1 MADKIYTDKALKQL
15 FKQLPE
21 EQLPPGLNSGIL
33 QHIEKANET
42 RRRRNV
48 WGVWTAVSLASVAM
62 IFLLIGI
69 FRHLSIDMLKIFRD
83 IFPVPTESAGHTLT
97 LAIIVGG
104 AALLLLFIDNRVR
117 KFFLR

>member
-21 EQLPPGLNSGIL
+21 EQLPPGLNPGIL

-48 WGVWTAVSLASVAM
+48 WGVWSAVSLASVDM
-62 IFLLIGI
+62 ILLLIGI
-69 FRHLSIDMLKIFRD
+69 FRYLSIDMLKIFKN
-83 IFPVPTESAGHTLT
+83 IFSVPTESVGYAPT

-104 AALLLLFIDNRVR
+104 ATLLLLFIDNRIR